1 MKTGIFSNSVSIL
14 FSSLFIIIFVILS
27 ADFFSHRELD
37 LFAWFMKKIKKEK
50 IIDSTAT
57 NNIKENFI
65 ERLKETDF
73 VIGILFR
80 YHKIS

>member
-27 ADFFSHRELD
+27 ADFSSHRELD

>member
-1 MKTGIFSNSVSIL
+1 MKIGIFSNSVSIL
-14 FSSLFIIIFVILS
+14 FSSLFIIKFVILS
-27 ADFFSHRELD
+27 ADFFSHLELD
-37 LFAWFMKKIKKEK
+37 LFVWFMKKIKKEK
-50 IIDSTAT
+50 IIDSTAR